1 MKLNKVL
8 LGLTLAV
15 SPLYGLSAE
24 PAPVIDISNDS
35 SKTAVTASSVPMSIS
50 DKVANLERKL
60 NSRNRAQV
68 NVQRQLDEL
77 QNEVNELRGITE
89 LHSHQ
94 LSQVIDRQREL
105 YQELE
110 RRVTQAL
117 ATSSA
122 PAVVPATNADV
133 EIAANYSSDLTEN
146 EAYDRAVN
154 MVLKDKRYDQ
164 AIPEFKAF
172 IAKYPQSSYV
182 SNSHYWIGQLLFQ
195 KGNIEEAKAEF
206 DVVVKN
212 HANSDKRPDA
222 MLKLA
227 LLEQKQSNLTQA
239 KILYQQVISEYPD
252 SKAAKSA
259 SSKLQRLQAQ

>member
-8 LGLTLAV
+8 LGLSLAV
-15 SPLYGLSAE
+15 TPLFGLAAK
-24 PAPVIDISNDS
+24 PAPVIDISNNS
-35 SKTAVTASSVPMSIS
+35 SQTAATGSPVTVSEQL
-50 DKVANLERKL
+50 ANLERKL
-60 NSRNRAQV
+60 ESRNRAQV

-94 LSQVIDRQREL
+94 LSQVIERQRDL

-117 ATSSA
+117 ASSNQT
-122 PAVVPATNADV
+122 AVVAPNPADV
-133 EIAANYSSDLTEN
+133 EVAANYSSDLTEN

-172 IAKYPQSSYV
+172 IAKYPQSNYV
-182 SNSHYWIGQLLFQ
+182 SNSHYWVGQLLFQ

-206 DVVVKN
+206 DMVVKN
-212 HANSDKRPDA
+212 HPDSDKRPDA
-222 MLKLA
+222 ILKLA
-227 LLEQKQSNLTQA
+227 LLEQKQNNLSQA
-239 KILYQQVISEYPD
+239 EIYYQQVISEYPD

-259 SSKLQRLQAQ
+259 TSKLQRLQP